1 MKFKILTIFPN
12 MFAPLQQSI
21 IGRAVQKETIE
32 LDIVDIR
39 SYSACKHRK
48 VDDVPYGGGA
58 GMVMTCQPVYDAI
71 NAVDP
76 HHEYLRIYLSPKGE
90 VLKHSLSKELA
101 MNHSKILL
109 LCGHYEG
116 VDQRVLDLCID
127 KEISIGDFVLTG
139 GELAAM
145 VLVDAVSRH
154 VGGVL
159 GNEESSHDESFS
171 SNLLEYPHYTRPSE
185 FMGQKVPEILLNG
198 HHANIEKYRLEQS
211 KLLTQKNRPDLLKG
225 GVKNL

>member
-1 MKFKILTIFPN
+1 MIKFKILTIFPD
-12 MFAPLQQSI
+12 MFVPLKQSI
-21 IGRAVQKETIE
+21 IGRAVQKEAIE

-39 SYSACKHRK
+39 LYSSCKHRK

-58 GMVMTCQPVYDAI
+58 GMVMTCQPIYDAI
-71 NAVDP
+71 NNVDP
-76 HHEYLRIYLSPKGE
+76 NHEYLRIYLSPKGE
-90 VLKHSLSKELA
+90 VLKHKLSKELA
-101 MNHSKILL
+101 QKYGKMLL

-127 KEISIGDFVLTG
+127 REISIGDFILTG

-159 GNEESSHDESFS
+159 GNFESSHDESFS
-171 SNLLEYPHYTRPSE
+171 SNLLEYPQFTRPAE

-198 HHANIEKYRLEQS
+198 HHAKIKKYRLEQS
-211 KLLTQKNRPDLLKG
+211 KILTQKKRPDLLKD
-225 GVKNL
+225 